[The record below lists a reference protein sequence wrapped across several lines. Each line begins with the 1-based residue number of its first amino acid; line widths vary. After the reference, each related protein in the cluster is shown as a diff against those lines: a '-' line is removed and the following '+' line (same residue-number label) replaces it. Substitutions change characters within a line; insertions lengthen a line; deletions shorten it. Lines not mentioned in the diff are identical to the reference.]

1 MSTKAGKNALR
12 TYLAKLN
19 GSANIDALLYYKSCI
34 IDIPTD

>member
-19 GSANIDALLYYKSCI
+19 GLANIDALLYYKSRAL
-34 IDIPTD
+34 DIPS

>member
-19 GSANIDALLYYKSCI
+19 GLANIDALLYYKSCI
-34 IDIPTD
+34 LDIPN